1 VVYRNDNNAETM
13 FSSPEMVFRKGR
25 LVLRRG
31 ELLEDCSKTVLVSEF
46 PNRTD
51 ALTWGA
57 RGVNRQRWQKL
68 YGYTPWLTAIGSDE
82 FTDEGLGM
90 EHALWHG

>member
-1 VVYRNDNNAETM
+1 
-13 FSSPEMVFRKGR
+13 
-25 LVLRRG
+25 
-31 ELLEDCSKTVLVSEF
+31 LVSEF
-46 PNRTD
+46 PNRSD

-82 FTDEGLGM
+82 FTDEGLDI